1 MAAKRKYP
9 RRRRSTKPK
18 PKLPTYKPRR
28 TRMALT
34 RRRNLTDPGPPA
46 KPNGCQHPKSRA
58 RGVCQCKA
66 VGTKVDGQFIPT
78 IFNIP
83 PGYTPDVRHSNQPSL
98 PPQSRLCTQ
107 HKFLIEAF
115 NAGDTSTKDF
125 SHRSQC
131 AVCGVG
137 DQAKV
142 KRMEK
147 FWITGAITATGAA
160 AELGVSVLSFKHH
173 CYYYE
178 LDKRKADKD
187 NTRKMLLDAAE
198 QGLATKTHSAKTGLQ
213 ALAQLSRERGD
224 VVNIDLRAA
233 VVDVTSL
240 STQQL
245 MEENARIAEQIRQLE
260 AVTARVEE

>member
-9 RRRRSTKPK
+9 KRRKSTKPK
-18 PKLPTYKPRR
+18 PKRPTYKPRR
-28 TRMALT
+28 TRQALT

-46 KPNGCQHPKSRA
+46 KVNGCQHPKSRA

-66 VGTKVDGQFIPT
+66 VGVKVDGAFTPTVFDIPA
-78 IFNIP
+78 
-83 PGYTPDVRHSNQPSL
+83 GYTPEVRHANQPEL
-98 PPQSRLCTQ
+98 PPQSRLCVQ
-107 HKFLIEAF
+107 HKFLVEAF

-147 FWITGAITATGAA
+147 FWITNAVTATGAA
-160 AELGVSVLSFKHH
+160 AELGVSVLSWKHH

-198 QGLATKTHSAKTGLQ
+198 QGLATKTHNAKTGLQ

-224 VVNIDLRAA
+224 VQN
-233 VVDVTSL
+233 VDVRMATVDLGTL
-240 STQQL
+240 STAEL
-245 MEENARIAEQIRQLE
+245 AKRNAELAAKLAALE
-260 AVTARVEE
+260 AGANE

>member
-1 MAAKRKYP
+1 MTAKRKYP
-9 RRRRSTKPK
+9 RRRKSTKPK
-18 PKLPTYKPRR
+18 PKRPTYKPRR

-66 VGTKVDGQFIPT
+66 VGAKVDGQFVPTVFDIPQ
-78 IFNIP
+78 
-83 PGYTPDVRHSNQPSL
+83 GYVPEVRHSNQPQL
-98 PPQSRLCTQ
+98 PQSARLCTQ

-131 AVCGVG
+131 AVCGVA

-198 QGLATKTHSAKTGLQ
+198 QGLATRTHSAKTGLQ

-224 VVNIDLRAA
+224 VLNVNAQVATVDLG
-233 VVDVTSL
+233 TL
-240 STQQL
+240 STA
-245 MEENARIAEQIRQLE
+245 EIAKRNVELAAKLAALE
-260 AVTARVEE
+260 AGANDE